1 MTAVA
6 TDVRI
11 GAAAGVI
18 GSLLGAIAN
27 ILHPDV
33 PDEADAGAQVIA
45 DSRIWVPVHLT
56 VAIAI
61 LLMTIGLAAIRSSI
75 EPGWPAAWAVYGLL
89 AAVVGVTVGIV
100 LMAADGVTAKYA
112 SLDWTQTHDAAAL
125 QVAHFAERVSFGL
138 VAMFNLTFAGATFL
152 LYRLAT
158 VASARF
164 PTWLGWVAVLAGV
177 GSIGVAAVQAETG
190 ESSPTVEVLTIVFP
204 TVITLWTA
212 LMCVLAMRAPV
223 RAPR

>member
-45 DSRIWVPVHLT
+45 DRRIWVPVHLT

-75 EPGWPAAWAVYGLL
+75 EPGWPAALAV
-89 AAVVGVTVGIV
+89 
-100 LMAADGVTAKYA
+100 
-112 SLDWTQTHDAAAL
+112 
-125 QVAHFAERVSFGL
+125 
-138 VAMFNLTFAGATFL
+138 
-152 LYRLAT
+152 
-158 VASARF
+158 
-164 PTWLGWVAVLAGV
+164 
-177 GSIGVAAVQAETG
+177 
-190 ESSPTVEVLTIVFP
+190 
-204 TVITLWTA
+204 
-212 LMCVLAMRAPV
+212 
-223 RAPR
+223 